1 RRRRCGCDR
10 LLQRRRSAAD
20 LAPHAPPRDRG
31 LVRRTD
37 AEINVMPE
45 EEPISNQE
53 RLRAR
58 LRQLIL
64 MRETGPKRATWHA
77 ARARLIWRL
86 HAEIQQ
92 EAHADPA
99 AEIVRED
106 ADH

>member
-1 RRRRCGCDR
+1 M
-10 LLQRRRSAAD
+10 
-20 LAPHAPPRDRG
+20 
-31 LVRRTD
+31 T
-37 AEINVMPE
+37 E

-64 MRETGPKRATWHA
+64 MRETGPKRAAWHA

-92 EAHADPA
+92 EAQADASAEA
-99 AEIVRED
+99 ARETAEGYD
-106 ADH
+106 SI